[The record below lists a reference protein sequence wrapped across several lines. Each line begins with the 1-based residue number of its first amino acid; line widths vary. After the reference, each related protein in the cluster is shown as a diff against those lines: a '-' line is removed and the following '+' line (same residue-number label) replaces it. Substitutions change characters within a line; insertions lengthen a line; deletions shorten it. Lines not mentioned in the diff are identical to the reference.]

1 MNLDKMPNIS
11 MINLSDLQ
19 NMMGGM
25 PNSQKI
31 KKKKPKEER
40 KPEIEFMRFRHHIRS
55 KRHWMSMWSDRNM
68 PKKSCP

>member
-1 MNLDKMPNIS
+1 

-31 KKKKPKEER
+31 KKKKPKEGE
-40 KPEIEFMRFRHHIRS
+40 KPG
-55 KRHWMSMWSDRNM
+55 DRY
-68 PKKSCP
+68 SCDPGST